1 MLVDMDPNPRLVL
14 TTAPDP
20 AVARRLA
27 QGLVAGHLAAC
38 VSLLPGVT
46 SIYGWEGAVEEAGE
60 VLMLIK
66 TRAALVERVEAY
78 LGAEHPY
85 DTPECVSLAP
95 DRVEARYL
103 QWLLDWTTGEG
114 A

>member
-1 MLVDMDPNPRLVL
+1 MLVRMDPNPRLVL

-27 QGLVAGHLAAC
+27 EGLVSGHLAAC
-38 VSLLPGVT
+38 VNLLPGVT
-46 SIYGWEGAVEEAGE
+46 SIYGWEGVLEEASE

-66 TRAALVERVEAY
+66 TREGLVERVEAY

-95 DRVEARYL
+95 DRVEARYRK
-103 QWLLDWTTGEG
+103 WLLDWTAGER